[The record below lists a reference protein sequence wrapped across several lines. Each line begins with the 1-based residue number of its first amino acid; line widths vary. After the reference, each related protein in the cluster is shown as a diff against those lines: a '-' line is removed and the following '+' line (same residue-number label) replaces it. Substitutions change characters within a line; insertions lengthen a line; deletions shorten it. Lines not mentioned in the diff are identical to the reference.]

1 MINKIKFELDDD
13 ELDAFKA
20 LIKKLEN
27 VRDGETNIKVDG
39 TLRGAVQ
46 QIQRE
51 LDIYD
56 DFKKR
61 DLW

>member
-1 MINKIKFELDDD
+1 MINKINFELDDD
-13 ELDAFKA
+13 ELDAFKN
-20 LIKKLEN
+20 LMKKLGD
-27 VRDGETNIKVDG
+27 VRGETTVKVDG
-39 TLRGAVQ
+39 TLRGAIQ

-51 LDIYD
+51 LHIYD

>member
-1 MINKIKFELDDD
+1 MINKINFELDDD
-13 ELDAFKA
+13 ELHAFKQ
-20 LIKKLEN
+20 LVKKLGE
-27 VRDGETNIKVDG
+27 VRGETTVKVDG
-39 TLRGAVQ
+39 TLRGALQ

-51 LDIYD
+51 LHIYD

>member
-1 MINKIKFELDDD
+1 MINKINFELDDD
-13 ELDAFKA
+13 ELAAFKS
-20 LIKKLEN
+20 LVKKLAD
-27 VRDGETNIKVDG
+27 VRGETTVKVDG
-39 TLRGAVQ
+39 TLRGALQ

-51 LDIYD
+51 LHIFD

>member
-1 MINKIKFELDDD
+1 MINKVNFELDDD
-13 ELDAFKA
+13 ELSAFKD
-20 LIKKLEN
+20 LIKKLGQ
-27 VRDGETNIKVDG
+27 VKGETTVKVDG
-39 TLRGAVQ
+39 TLRGAIQ

-51 LDIYD
+51 LHIFD

>member
-1 MINKIKFELDDD
+1 MINKINFELDDD
-13 ELDAFKA
+13 ELNAFKD
-20 LIKKLEN
+20 LVKKLVQ
-27 VRDGETNIKVDG
+27 VRGESTVKVDG
-39 TLRGAVQ
+39 TLRGALQ

-51 LDIYD
+51 LHIFD

>member
-1 MINKIKFELDDD
+1 MINKINFELDDD
-13 ELDAFKA
+13 ELDAFKN
-20 LIKKLEN
+20 LMKKLGD
-27 VRDGETNIKVDG
+27 VRGETTVKVDG
-39 TLRGAVQ
+39 TLRGAIQ

-51 LDIYD
+51 LHIFD

>member
-13 ELDAFKA
+13 ELDAFKE
-20 LIKKLEN
+20 LIRKLESARPE
-27 VRDGETNIKVDG
+27 VTIKVDG
-39 TLRGAVQ
+39 TLRGALQ

-51 LDIYD
+51 LHVFD

>member
-1 MINKIKFELDDD
+1 MINKINFELDDD
-13 ELDAFKA
+13 ELSAFKD
-20 LIKKLEN
+20 LVLKLGH
-27 VRDGETNIKVDG
+27 VRGETTIKVEG
-39 TLRGAVQ
+39 TLRGALQ

-51 LDIYD
+51 LHIFD

>member
-1 MINKIKFELDDD
+1 MINKINFELDDD
-13 ELDAFKA
+13 ELDAFKN
-20 LIKKLEN
+20 LMKKLGD
-27 VRDGETNIKVDG
+27 VRGDTTVKVDG
-39 TLRGAVQ
+39 TLRGAIQ

-51 LDIYD
+51 LHIFD

>member
-1 MINKIKFELDDD
+1 MINKINFELDDD
-13 ELDAFKA
+13 ELQSFKE
-20 LIKKLEN
+20 LIIKLGQ
-27 VRDGETNIKVDG
+27 VRGETTVKVDG
-39 TLRGAVQ
+39 TLRGALQ

-51 LDIYD
+51 LHIYD

>member
-1 MINKIKFELDDD
+1 MINKIRIELDDD
-13 ELDAFKA
+13 ELEAFGF
-20 LIKKLEN
+20 LVRKLETA
-27 VRDGETNIKVDG
+27 RGETGVKVDG
-39 TLRGAVQ
+39 TLRGALK

-51 LDIYD
+51 LQIYD

>member
-13 ELDAFKA
+13 ELTA
-20 LIKKLEN
+20 LKQLVAKLGQAK
-27 VRDGETNIKVDG
+27 GETTIKVDG
-39 TLRGAVQ
+39 NMRGALQ

-51 LDIYD
+51 LNIYD